1 MSSNVEGV
9 CDFCTERVTSR
20 YFKDG
25 KSGHKRCIM
34 RENPEGSKATMT
46 EREGSTLALSKRV
59 VEMEKLK
66 ASTERS
72 SMTEREE
79 ALLKDLVA
87 ISISAQKV
95 IISGSYNVNDIPEVA
110 LLREMTA
117 HILRTYTKVKEEH
130 SDD

>member
-1 MSSNVEGV
+1 
-9 CDFCTERVTSR
+9 
-20 YFKDG
+20 
-25 KSGHKRCIM
+25 
-34 RENPEGSKATMT
+34 
-46 EREGSTLALSKRV
+46 
-59 VEMEKLK
+59 MEKLK